1 MVKDGWRGLATKI
14 ALVFYCVFLLACNNE
29 PAAPKRCFEYRTLE
43 MAKKMYPRDDS
54 DPRWEK
60 RLADARSRLS
70 RHKLLLDSNRRED
83 SGIHPGKWCATLMER
98 GRSVRGPFTRSLA
111 AGHYLCSD
119 ALEAEGK
126 YTEALSHLDVLD
138 SVFENDPTF
147 GIDSVDDNFGTRA
160 RSSARAILLRD
171 LENCRD
177 FLRRGLPSALFGDWD
192 VAKCLRQIHSPD
204 SILLELD
211 RSLEN
216 VVLGTYSQAPI
227 PIQKSIR
234 SHYPGLKEVTFA
246 WTTVFGIPHI
256 LPAPPKD
263 ELRHTREEF
272 IERYKSDGLYGQMY
286 CLPNASDSLDLVRY
300 GGEK

>member
-1 MVKDGWRGLATKI
+1 MTKI
-14 ALVFYCVFLLACNNE
+14 AFVLGSVSLLSCE
-29 PAAPKRCFEYRTLE
+29 KVRAAPERCFEYRTLE
-43 MAKKMYPRDDS
+43 MAKRMYPRDES

-60 RLADARSRLS
+60 RREDARSRLS
-70 RHKLLLDSNRRED
+70 RHKLVLDPDRRDD
-83 SGIHPGKWCATLMER
+83 SVDDPGEWCATLMER
-98 GRSVRGPFTRSLA
+98 VRSARGALTRSQA
-111 AGHYLCSD
+111 RGHYLCSD
-119 ALEAEGK
+119 VLEAEGK

-138 SVFENDPTF
+138 SVFENDPVF
-147 GIDSVDDNFGTRA
+147 GIDSADDDFGTLA
-160 RSSARAILLRD
+160 RSSARSILLRD

-177 FLRRGLPSALFGDWD
+177 FLQRGLPSALFGDWN

-211 RSLEN
+211 RSLES

-256 LPAPPKD
+256 LPPPPKD

-286 CLPNASDSLDLVRY
+286 CLPNASDSLELTRER
-300 GGEK
+300 GSTEK